1 MGGPPVGGGG
11 GSPQLGWESPH
22 SWGRGWGRGVPT
34 VGGGWGV
41 PHSWGGGG
49 GPHSWEWGVGGGS
62 PQLGVGGRA
71 QLGVG
76 GGAHLGIGGSHRTLQ
91 FGTADTEIV
100 SPLLKFQSVEI
111 KCSLRKAWTML
122 DIALHASPT
131 AGDSTFLISAFSVH
145 SALFDPS
152 TLQT

>member
-1 MGGPPVGGGG
+1 M
-11 GSPQLGWESPH
+11 
-22 SWGRGWGRGVPT
+22 
-34 VGGGWGV
+34 
-41 PHSWGGGG
+41 
-49 GPHSWEWGVGGGS
+49 GGGS

-76 GGAHLGIGGSHRTLQ
+76 GGGHIWGLGGSHRTLQ
-91 FGTADTEIV
+91 FGTVDTEIV